1 MATTRKQNVIVVGAG
16 VVGLLTAHELA
27 RAGFA
32 VTLVERGL
40 TGREA
45 SRAAAGILSTLF
57 PWRSP
62 KPLALLSRWSQSSYA
77 MLADDVRRASGIDP
91 EWTPSGLLC
100 FDLGERE
107 AAEAWA
113 ASTGRA
119 IDILDAQEVRRQ
131 EPALGDHARPAIF
144 LPGIAHIH
152 ISRFLRALREALLNE
167 GIPIKEETPVTGLLE
182 SNGQVQGV
190 RTESGEL
197 KAEHVV
203 ITAGAWSGGLAETLG
218 IKLPVEPVRGQI
230 IQFKGPPGLLGR
242 VLCQGE
248 HYLLARR
255 GGEILVGSTREQ
267 VGFDK
272 DITLR
277 AREELTRV
285 ACELLPVLKGAP
297 PTRQWSGLRPGS
309 PEGIPFIGAHKRL
322 KGLWFNTGHF
332 AYGVTLAPGSARLLA
347 DLMAGRPPILDP
359 LPYRPDR

>member
-1 MATTRKQNVIVVGAG
+1 MTRKQDVIVVGAG
-16 VVGLLTAHELA
+16 VVGLLTARELN

-32 VTLVERGL
+32 VTVVERGL

-107 AAEAWA
+107 AAQAWA
-113 ASTGRA
+113 QSTGRA
-119 IDILDAQEVRRQ
+119 IDFLEAHEVRRQ
-131 EPALGDHARPAIF
+131 EPALADQARPAIF

-152 ISRFLRALREALLNE
+152 ISRFLRALREAMLNE
-167 GIPIKEETPVTGLLE
+167 GVPIKEETAVTGVTE
-182 SNGQVQGV
+182 RDGKVQGV
-190 RTESGEL
+190 RTEAGDIQ
-197 KAEHVV
+197 AEHVV
-203 ITAGAWSGGLAETLG
+203 IAAGAWSAGFAEMTG
-218 IKLPVEPVRGQI
+218 TRVPVEPVRGQI
-230 IQFKGPPGLLGR
+230 IQFRGPPGLLGR

-255 GGEILVGSTREQ
+255 SGEILVGSTREH
-267 VGFDK
+267 VGFDRG
-272 DITLR
+272 ITSE

-285 ACELLPVLKGAP
+285 AVDLLPVLKGAAP
-297 PTRQWSGLRPGS
+297 ARQWSGLRPGS
-309 PEGIPFIGAHKRL
+309 PEGVPFIGPHPRL
-322 KGLWFNTGHF
+322 QGLWFNTGHY
-332 AYGVTLAPGSARLLA
+332 ANGVTLAPGSARLLA
-347 DLMAGRPPILDP
+347 DLMTGRAPILDP
-359 LPYRPDR
+359 APYRPDR

>member
-1 MATTRKQNVIVVGAG
+1 MVTRKQNVIVVGAG

-32 VTLVERGL
+32 VTVVERGL
-40 TGREA
+40 TGRES

-91 EWTPSGLLC
+91 EWTASGLLC
-100 FDLGERE
+100 FDLAERE
-107 AAEAWA
+107 AAQGWA
-113 ASTGRA
+113 QTTGRA
-119 IDILDAQEVRRQ
+119 IDFLDAQEVRKQ
-131 EPALGDHARPAIF
+131 EPALAEHARPAIF

-167 GIPIKEETPVTGLLE
+167 GIPIKEEVAVTAFIE
-182 SNGQVQGV
+182 SGGQVQGV

-197 KAEHVV
+197 RSEHVV
-203 ITAGAWSGGLAETLG
+203 VTAGAWSGGLAETLG
-218 IKLPVEPVRGQI
+218 IKLPVEPVRGQL

-255 GGEILVGSTREQ
+255 SGEIIVGSTRES

-272 DITLR
+272 DVTAE
-277 AREELTRV
+277 AREHLTKV

-309 PEGIPFIGAHKRL
+309 PEGIPYIGAYGRI
-322 KGLWFNTGHF
+322 KGLWFNTGHY

-359 LPYRPDR
+359 LPYKPDR

>member
-1 MATTRKQNVIVVGAG
+1 MARKQSVIVVGAG
-16 VVGLLTAHELA
+16 VIGLLTAHELS

-45 SRAAAGILSTLF
+45 SRASAGILSTLF

-62 KPLALLSRWSQSSYA
+62 RPLALLSRWSQSSYA

-100 FDLGERE
+100 FDLSERE
-107 AAEAWA
+107 AAQGWA
-113 ASTGRA
+113 QSTGRA
-119 IDILDAQEVRRQ
+119 IDFLDAHEVRKQ
-131 EPALGDHARPAIF
+131 EPALADHARPAIF

-167 GIPIKEETPVTGLLE
+167 GIPIKEETAVTAILE
-182 SNGQVQGV
+182 SGGQAQGV
-190 RTESGEL
+190 RTEAGEL
-197 KAEHVV
+197 RADHVV
-203 ITAGAWSGGLAETLG
+203 ITAGAWSTGLTAALG

-255 GGEILVGSTREQ
+255 GGEIIVGSTREM

-272 DITLR
+272 AITTE
-277 AREELTRV
+277 AREQLTQV
-285 ACELLPVLKGAP
+285 AGELLPVLKGAP
-297 PTRQWSGLRPGS
+297 PMRQWSGLRPGS
-309 PEGIPFIGAHKRL
+309 PEGIPYIGPYGKL
-322 KGLWFNTGHF
+322 KGLWFNTGHY

-347 DLMAGRPPILDP
+347 DLMVGREPILDP
-359 LPYRPDR
+359 LPYKPDR

>member
-1 MATTRKQNVIVVGAG
+1 MGRKENVIVVGAG

-27 RAGFA
+27 RAGFS

-62 KPLALLSRWSQSSYA
+62 RPLALLSRWSQSSYA

-91 EWTPSGLLC
+91 EWTASGLLC

-107 AAEAWA
+107 AAQAWA
-113 ASTGRA
+113 QTTGRA
-119 IDILDAQEVRRQ
+119 IDFLDAPEVRKQ

-167 GIPIKEETPVTGLLE
+167 GIPIKEETAVTGIIE
-182 SNGQVQGV
+182 KGGKIEGV
-190 RTESGEL
+190 RTEAGEL
-197 KAEHVV
+197 KADHVV
-203 ITAGAWSGGLAETLG
+203 VTAGAWSSGLVKTLG
-218 IKLPVEPVRGQI
+218 VKLPVEPVRGQI

-248 HYLLARR
+248 YYLLARR
-255 GGEILVGSTREQ
+255 GGEIIVGSTRED

-272 DITLR
+272 ETTAE
-277 AREELTRV
+277 ARETLTKV
-285 ACELLPVLKGAP
+285 AGELLPVLKGAP

-309 PEGIPFIGAHKRL
+309 PEGIPYIGAAPRL
-322 KGLWFNTGHF
+322 KGLWFNTGHY

-359 LPYRPDR
+359 LPYTVGR

>member
-1 MATTRKQNVIVVGAG
+1 MGQKQDVIVVGAG
-16 VVGLLTAHELA
+16 VVGLLSALELT

-62 KPLALLSRWSQSSYA
+62 RPLALLSRWSQSSYA

-100 FDLGERE
+100 FDLRE
-107 AAEAWA
+107 KDAAQAWA
-113 ASTGRA
+113 QTTGRA
-119 IDILDAQEVRRQ
+119 IDFLEAHEVRRQ
-131 EPALGDHARPAIF
+131 EPVLAECARPAIF

-167 GIPIKEETPVTGLLE
+167 GVPIKEETAVTGFLE
-182 SNGQVQGV
+182 RGGRVEGV

-197 KAEHVV
+197 RAAHVV
-203 ITAGAWSGGLAETLG
+203 VTAGAWSSGLAETLG
-218 IKLPVEPVRGQI
+218 IRLPVEPVRGQI
-230 IQFKGPPGLLGR
+230 IQFRGPPGLLGR
-242 VLCQGE
+242 VLCEGE

-255 GGEILVGSTREQ
+255 GGEILVGSTREH
-267 VGFDK
+267 VGFDRE
-272 DITLR
+272 ITVA
-277 AREELTRV
+277 ARDELTTV
-285 ACELLPVLKGAP
+285 AVQLLPVLKGAAP
-297 PTRQWSGLRPGS
+297 SRQWSGIRPGS
-309 PEGIPFIGAHKRL
+309 PEGIPYIGAHPQCA
-322 KGLWFNTGHF
+322 GLWFNTGHY
-332 AYGVTLAPGSARLLA
+332 ANGITLAPGSARLLA
-347 DLMAGRPPILDP
+347 DLMTGRAPILDP

>member
-1 MATTRKQNVIVVGAG
+1 MTRKQDVIVIGAG
-16 VVGLLTAHELA
+16 VVGLLSARELT

-32 VTLVERGL
+32 VTVVERGL

-107 AAEAWA
+107 AAQAWA
-113 ASTGRA
+113 QVTGRA
-119 IDILDAQEVRRQ
+119 IDFLDADEVRRQ
-131 EPALGDHARPAIF
+131 EPALADQARPAIF

-167 GIPIKEETPVTGLLE
+167 GVPIKEETAVTGLME
-182 SNGQVQGV
+182 KNGKITGV
-190 RTESGEL
+190 RTENGEL
-197 KAEHVV
+197 QAEHVV
-203 ITAGAWSGGLAETLG
+203 VAAGAWSQGLAAMASIE
-218 IKLPVEPVRGQI
+218 LPVEPVRGQI
-230 IQFKGPPGLLGR
+230 IQFRGPPGLIGR

-255 GGEILVGSTREQ
+255 AGEIIVGSTHEH

-272 DITLR
+272 DVTAE
-277 AREELTRV
+277 ARDDLTRV
-285 ACELLPVLKGAP
+285 AGELLPVLKGATP
-297 PTRQWSGLRPGS
+297 ARQWSGIRPGS
-309 PEGIPFIGAHKRL
+309 PEGIPYIGPHPRL
-322 KGLWFNTGHF
+322 AGLWFNTGH
-332 AYGVTLAPGSARLLA
+332 YTNGVTLAPGSARLLA
-347 DLMAGRPPILDP
+347 DLMAGRTPILDP
-359 LPYRPDR
+359 VPYRPER